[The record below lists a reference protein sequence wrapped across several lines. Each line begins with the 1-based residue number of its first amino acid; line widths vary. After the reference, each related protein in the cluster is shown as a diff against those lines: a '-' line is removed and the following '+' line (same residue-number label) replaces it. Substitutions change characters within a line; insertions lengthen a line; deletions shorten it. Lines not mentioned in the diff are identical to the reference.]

1 MDFGRAASA
10 AARPRARR
18 RTTLGTIKAV
28 TDSDFEVE
36 VLKSDKPVVVDFW
49 AEWCGPCRQVSPIL
63 EEIAAE
69 HSDKISVVK
78 LNVDENPNVPREY
91 GILQIPTMNIY
102 SGGEV
107 VQQIIGAKPK
117 AAMLRELAAY
127 L

>member
-1 MDFGRAASA
+1 MKERD
-10 AARPRARR
+10 
-18 RTTLGTIKAV
+18 TLGAIKAV

-36 VLKSDKPVVVDFW
+36 VLKSDKPVLVDFW
-49 AEWCGPCRQVSPIL
+49 AEWCGPCRQVGPIL

-69 HSDKISVVK
+69 HADKISIVK

-91 GILQIPTMNIY
+91 GILQIPTMNVY

-107 VQQIIGAKPK
+107 VRQIIGAKPK
-117 AAMLRELAAY
+117 AAMLRELSEY